1 MGLLL
6 CHSDSCAMSHPCSCP
21 ELVRSSLYLFY
32 VGMTRNVENSKDY
45 FKKRWK
51 RDPMKR
57 LTEQNWRKFPL
68 FFLDMKPSSALTLQ
82 LLEYE
87 KRIRGGGDPSS
98 TKTKFKIRKILRL
111 ASQNWIPM
119 TIYFLVV
126 LILAKFIY
134 ETIVHM
140 IQNDKDNDSE
150 MVCV

>member
-1 MGLLL
+1 
-6 CHSDSCAMSHPCSCP
+6 
-21 ELVRSSLYLFY
+21 
-32 VGMTRNVENSKDY
+32 
-45 FKKRWK
+45 
-51 RDPMKR
+51 
-57 LTEQNWRKFPL
+57 
-68 FFLDMKPSSALTLQ
+68 MKPSSALTLQ

-87 KRIRGGGDPSS
+87 RKIRGGNDPSS
-98 TKTKFKIRKILRL
+98 TKTKFQIRKIIRL

-140 IQNDKDNDSE
+140 NENDKDSDSE

>member
-1 MGLLL
+1 
-6 CHSDSCAMSHPCSCP
+6 
-21 ELVRSSLYLFY
+21 
-32 VGMTRNVENSKDY
+32 
-45 FKKRWK
+45 
-51 RDPMKR
+51 
-57 LTEQNWRKFPL
+57 
-68 FFLDMKPSSALTLQ
+68 MKPSSALTLQ

-87 KRIRGGGDPSS
+87 KRIRGGGHPSS
-98 TKTKFKIRKILRL
+98 TKTKFKIRKLLRL

>member
-1 MGLLL
+1 
-6 CHSDSCAMSHPCSCP
+6 
-21 ELVRSSLYLFY
+21 
-32 VGMTRNVENSKDY
+32 
-45 FKKRWK
+45 
-51 RDPMKR
+51 
-57 LTEQNWRKFPL
+57 
-68 FFLDMKPSSALTLQ
+68 MKPSSALTLQ

-98 TKTKFKIRKILRL
+98 TKTKFQIRKILRL

-140 IQNDKDNDSE
+140 IQNDKDSDSE

>member
-1 MGLLL
+1 
-6 CHSDSCAMSHPCSCP
+6 
-21 ELVRSSLYLFY
+21 
-32 VGMTRNVENSKDY
+32 
-45 FKKRWK
+45 
-51 RDPMKR
+51 
-57 LTEQNWRKFPL
+57 
-68 FFLDMKPSSALTLQ
+68 MKPSSALTLQ

>member
-1 MGLLL
+1 
-6 CHSDSCAMSHPCSCP
+6 
-21 ELVRSSLYLFY
+21 
-32 VGMTRNVENSKDY
+32 
-45 FKKRWK
+45 
-51 RDPMKR
+51 
-57 LTEQNWRKFPL
+57 
-68 FFLDMKPSSALTLQ
+68 MKPSSALTLQ

-98 TKTKFKIRKILRL
+98 TKTKFQIRKILRL